1 MTKLRKGRDPCRFP
15 GLCHL
20 RELGAELVFFQA
32 GGRSGGMMKTIVEQ
46 QKTLEVL
53 AKTDVLVVGSG
64 PAGLS
69 AALAAAR
76 QGVEVLLVER
86 YGCFG
91 GMITQAP
98 VESIAWYRHTKTV
111 ESGGIGY
118 EFEERAM
125 ALGATQDE
133 PQSRSQA
140 LDTEMFKFIAD
151 QFVVESGITPL
162 LHCLCVEAIVDA
174 GRIQGVICES
184 KSGRQAILAER
195 VIDATGDADIAHLA
209 GAPWQSAAVEDRMGV
224 SVGFSCSGVNRK
236 RFLEYV
242 RSCPSTYK
250 DWADETSGKEDD
262 MFSPYLSEPFKK
274 AQQAGEIPKGIEIGG
289 TWSRLTAQGEATY
302 LNMLYMHGFDATDV
316 KDLTRA
322 EIEGRQQAVYAV
334 AALKKY
340 VPGFEEAALRN
351 FGMSLGVR
359 ESRKIKGKY
368 TLTGDGVRNQQSFA
382 DSIGI
387 CPEFLDAYGLVVLPT
402 TGRYFQVPYGI
413 MVPQKVDNLLVAG
426 RCVSGDQMSHAATRQ
441 MVCCTVTGQAAGAA
455 AAVSLQQGRSTQEVN
470 IEGLQQSLSRQG
482 VRLF

>member
-1 MTKLRKGRDPCRFP
+1 
-15 GLCHL
+15 
-20 RELGAELVFFQA
+20 
-32 GGRSGGMMKTIVEQ
+32 MKTIVEK
-46 QKTLEVL
+46 QKTLRVL

-69 AALAAAR
+69 AALAASR
-76 QGVEVLLVER
+76 QGADVLLVER

-98 VESIAWYRHTKTV
+98 VESIAWYRHTNTV
-111 ESGGIGY
+111 ESRGIGY

-125 ALGATQDE
+125 SLGATQDE
-133 PQSRSQA
+133 PQSTSQA
-140 LDTEMFKFIAD
+140 LDTEMFKYIAD
-151 QFVVESGITPL
+151 QLVIENGITPV
-162 LHCLCVEAIVDA
+162 LHCLCVEVIVA
-174 GRIQGVICES
+174 GGSIQGVICES

-209 GAPWQSAAVEDRMGV
+209 GAPWWTAAVNDRMGV
-224 SVGFSCSGVNRK
+224 SVGFSCSGVNK
-236 RFLEYV
+236 EKFLEYV
-242 RSCPSTYK
+242 RSHPATYK
-250 DWADETSGKEDD
+250 DWAEKTDGKEDD

-274 AQQAGEIPKGIEIGG
+274 AKLAGEIPEGVEIGG
-289 TWSRLTAQGEATY
+289 TWSRLTPQGEATY
-302 LNMLYMHGFDATDV
+302 LNMLYMHGFDATNV
-316 KDLTRA
+316 NDLTRA
-322 EIEGRQQAVYAV
+322 EMEGRQQAVYAV

-340 VPGFEEAALRN
+340 VPGFEKASLRN

-368 TLTGDGVRNQQSFA
+368 TLTGDEVRNQQTFD

-441 MVCCTVTGQAAGAA
+441 MVCCTITGQAAGVA
-455 AAVSLQQGRSTQEVN
+455 AAVSLQQGRSTQEIN
-470 IEGLQQSLSRQG
+470 IAGLQQSLVRQG
-482 VRLF
+482 VRVH